1 MKIAFI
7 RKTFNPYGG
16 AENYLN
22 SLIRHL
28 KNSGNDIHV
37 LSTNWTD
44 CENIHCHQIETFNL
58 NSLTSILSFNR
69 NTMHVAEALN
79 CDCTVSFERT
89 TCQDIYRAGDGCHK
103 QWLILRGQGVGR
115 LRRLSFDLNPMHR
128 TLLSIERQCFHTTP
142 LIVANSRMVKEQIM
156 EHYGIGDDRIVVLY
170 NGVDLERFRRPTV
183 NRSSCVVQVREK
195 FGIPEEGCRLLLF
208 AGSGFERKGLA
219 LAVSALAHLG
229 AEFRMI
235 VAGAGSTLKYR
246 RLAKELGVSDRVV
259 FAGPQ
264 SGIERLY
271 VAADVF
277 VLPTLYDPFSNA
289 TLEAMACGTAAVTT
303 KNNGAAEIIQHGRDG
318 LIMDNPRNPLE
329 LADKIKQIAE
339 NREIYALNAVE
350 KAAAYPIS
358 QAAATFLSLIQ
369 AHKGERNHPPKIYAP
384 EKNSS

>member
-22 SLIRHL
+22 SLIRQL
-28 KNSGNDIHV
+28 KTSGNDIHV

-44 CENIHCHQIETFNL
+44 CTDIHCHKIDTINL
-58 NSLTSILSFNR
+58 NSLTSALSFNH
-69 NTMHVAEALN
+69 NATHAADMLN

-103 QWLILRGQGVGR
+103 QWLILRGEGVGR
-115 LRRLSFDLNPMHR
+115 LRRLSFALNPMHKA
-128 TLLSIERQCFHTTP
+128 LLSIERQCFQTTP

-156 EHYGIGDDRIVVLY
+156 EHYGIDDDRIVVLY
-170 NGVDLERFRRPTV
+170 NGVDLERFKRPV
-183 NRSSCVVQVREK
+183 NRSLWSEQVRTE
-195 FGIPEEGCRLLLF
+195 FGIPADCRLLLF
-208 AGSGFERKGLA
+208 VGSGFERKGLA
-219 LAVSALAHLG
+219 VAISALVYLG
-229 AEFRMI
+229 GQFRLI
-235 VAGAGSTLKYR
+235 VAGAGGTLKYR
-246 RLAKELGVSDRVV
+246 KQARELGVTDRVV

-264 SGIERLY
+264 TGIERLY

-289 TLEAMACGTAAVTT
+289 TLEAMACGAAPVTT

-318 LIMDNPRNPLE
+318 LLLDNAQDAQE
-329 LADKIKQIAE
+329 LADKIRQIAD
-339 NREIYALNAVE
+339 NRDVYSLNAAE

-369 AHKGERNHPPKIYAP
+369 AHKRETRRAAPPP
-384 EKNSS
+384 P